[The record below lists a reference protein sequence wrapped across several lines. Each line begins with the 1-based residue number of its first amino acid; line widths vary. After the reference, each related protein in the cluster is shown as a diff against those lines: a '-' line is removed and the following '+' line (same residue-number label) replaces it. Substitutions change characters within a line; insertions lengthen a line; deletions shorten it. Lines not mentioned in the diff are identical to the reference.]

1 VRDLRRA
8 VVNGVIGS
16 FSLAALIGIIALL
29 GGGDF
34 GQTEGRILLTTL
46 IVGLQSVAALCY
58 LALAGHRLAAVGIV
72 GGAVSVA
79 ASALALVLT
88 WGSDG
93 ESVVRAFGVTVTVAV
108 SLAQASLLLALAA
121 RERIGALLAATLAAI
136 TVVGVLVLVPI
147 LDVGDPGS
155 GFARVLG
162 VLAILDVLGT
172 VLVSATALFGRK
184 RATEPQPGD
193 TEPRLLSA
201 ALEVRVREAARER
214 GTSPA
219 QLISDALDNFLR

>member
-1 VRDLRRA
+1 MRDLRRL

-34 GQTEGRILLTTL
+34 GETEGRILLTTL

-58 LALAGHRLAAVGIV
+58 LSLAGHRLAAVGV
-72 GGAVSVA
+72 AGGAASVA
-79 ASALALVLT
+79 ASVLALVLT
-88 WGSDG
+88 WGSDSDG
-93 ESVVRAFGVTVTVAV
+93 AWRAFGVTVTIAA

-121 RERIGALLAATLAAI
+121 RERIGPLLAATLAAI
-136 TVVGVLVLVPI
+136 AGVAVLVLMPI

-155 GFARVLG
+155 GFARTLG

-172 VLVSATALFGRK
+172 VLVSARALFGR
-184 RATEPQPGD
+184 RRDSGPQPTD
-193 TEPRLLSA
+193 IEPRLLST
-201 ALEVRVREAARER
+201 ALEVRVRDAARDR

-219 QLISDALDNFLR
+219 QLISDALDNYLR